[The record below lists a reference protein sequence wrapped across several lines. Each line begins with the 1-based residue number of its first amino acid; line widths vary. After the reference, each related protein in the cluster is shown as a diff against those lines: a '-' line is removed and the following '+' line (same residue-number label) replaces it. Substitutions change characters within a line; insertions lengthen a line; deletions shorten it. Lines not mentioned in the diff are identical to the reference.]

1 MKLGRAVAVGV
12 LGLAGAGGA
21 FTAETETLPL
31 EISPERIEMGMLYS
45 GGLVRVSGTIE
56 AGSQVVVVVRGPE
69 HEEAFNKKVRAG
81 PIWISSGQVHVSG
94 VPSLFLSFASAP
106 VRTLLSEDV
115 VDHEVLDVAAIQRHM
130 VVDAGDDPVDR
141 DVMSDNYV
149 ALKTE
154 RETYQ
159 VHEDAVE
166 LGAATD
172 AGVPFSLEFEWPR
185 IAQPQLYSFSAYECR
200 DNQIMR
206 RGSAELNVVKVGMPE
221 NIHAFAMDQSVQYGI
236 LAVLIAAIAGFG
248 IDFVTTKLF
257 GAKARGGH

>member
-1 MKLGRAVAVGV
+1 MKLGRLIGVGV
-12 LGLAGAGGA
+12 IGFGVAAGAA
-21 FTAETETLPL
+21 AAETGTLPL
-31 EISPERIEMGMLYS
+31 QISPEQIEMGMLYS
-45 GGLVRVSGTIE
+45 GGRVRVSGTIE
-56 AGSQVVVVVRGPE
+56 AGSQVVVVARGPE

-106 VRTLLSEDV
+106 VRTLLREEV
-115 VDHEVLDVAAIQRHM
+115 VDREVLDVAAIRRHM

-141 DVMSDNYV
+141 DVMTENYV
-149 ALKTE
+149 SLKTE

-166 LGAATD
+166 LGAAMD

-185 IAQPQLYSFSAYECR
+185 IAQPQVYSFSAYECR
-200 DNQIMR
+200 DGQIVR
-206 RGSAELNVVKVGMPE
+206 RGGAELNVVKVGMPE
-221 NIHAFAMDQSVQYGI
+221 SIHAFAMNQSVQYGI
-236 LAVLIAAIAGFG
+236 LAVLIAVIAGFG

-257 GAKARGGH
+257 GAKPRGGH